1 MIEDLNDRFGGSICN
16 THLVGSQA
24 LSNLIQN
31 QNLQDTWRKMNPHK
45 SEFTYIWIQSNMH
58 SRLDRIYATK
68 NINVLYSKII
78 PFQHSDHDALITEFI
93 LRAGLR
99 GPGYWKLRTSNSPKK
114 FLVRLATTK
123 TFLWHTIPV
132 VGNRKN
138 VPKNL
143 SYPLFR
149 RNAKKYKK

>member
-1 MIEDLNDRFGGSICN
+1 MVEDLNDRFGGSICN

-45 SEFTYIWIQSNMH
+45 SEFTYLWIQSNIH

-78 PFQHSDHDALITEFI
+78 PFQHSDHDVLITEFI

-99 GPGYWKLRTSNSPKK
+99 GPGYWKLSTSNNPKK

-123 TFLWHTIPV
+123 TFLWHAIPV
-132 VGNRKN
+132 VGNRTN

-143 SYPLFR
+143 SYPLLC

>member
-1 MIEDLNDRFGGSICN
+1 MVEDLNDRFGGSICN

-45 SEFTYIWIQSNMH
+45 SEFTYLWIQSNIH

-99 GPGYWKLRTSNSPKK
+99 GPGYWKLSTSNNPKK

-123 TFLWHTIPV
+123 TFLWHAIPV
-132 VGNRKN
+132 VGNRTN

-143 SYPLFR
+143 SYPLLC